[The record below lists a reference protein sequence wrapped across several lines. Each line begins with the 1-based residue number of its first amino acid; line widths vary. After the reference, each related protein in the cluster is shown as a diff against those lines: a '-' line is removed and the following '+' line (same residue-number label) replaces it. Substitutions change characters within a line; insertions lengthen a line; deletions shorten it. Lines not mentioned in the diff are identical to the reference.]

1 MEQRQGTIDQHFR
14 LRKRK
19 YESPSK
25 APAFKASNDVLYEGD
40 EDQSP
45 VKKGSLESFVVTTKR
60 KDASGS
66 APLSD
71 ARILPGSPGTHGAHL
86 WPHEPEHFHSKNR
99 AAGEAEKPGTAGL
112 TAVPVADL
120 CDGTDT
126 GDGQK
131 LRVGNSRS
139 PNACAV
145 YSRRKQK
152 ADAEVGDD
160 DTLHLTQFASDF
172 LSNYFSV
179 LPSSDGPKPDTAQN
193 FRKKRKDWLYPRDVT
208 PQKKS
213 CQLGRCTKSPGAL
226 QSEKETQS
234 VSEQSLTVKLGPS
247 SSESEEQQSARFPTD
262 ADAPEEFLNLV
273 SLRDSQ
279 PMSPSPAKL
288 KTASEGVASE
298 LKTIG
303 TPSELALTEIL
314 SSESGQDSVNNEVT
328 GGISCSKVMNTPS
341 VDSEAVDG
349 LNGRPLHTPQT
360 FALQKGPSPSN
371 ISGGLYRTSLFSPG
385 DDFWNEAIE
394 VAGSLLNP
402 NIHEAGD
409 RGGVPKNDE
418 VNPSEGGKAVGN
430 AKDGT
435 DGLNLMT
442 GPKLQD
448 DLFVGKE
455 VEQMVKEFKNFS
467 DVGYRLESEPLTVQ
481 QERVKDVKPQTRPY
495 EFFSKSVKDGS
506 VRAGGGWRKN
516 LAASPLP
523 VRHFDFSGA
532 RELQDLGDASAARVD
547 RENVGVV
554 PNRQNTVPSGTSEV
568 VQVKD
573 VAGHSAVGQ
582 NSILETDGRDFSK
595 PAKNLDTGNANDIQV
610 KPTLQLP
617 QQDVG
622 ESTPTSSSG
631 RFVQELSLEISAW
644 VPEEVGAVYA
654 KKGLTNLYRWQ
665 MECLQIKGVLE
676 GKNLIYS
683 ASTSAGKS
691 LVAELLMVKRII
703 ATGRLALFVLP
714 FVSICSEKAEHFEA
728 VLEPLGKRVGSYYG
742 TQGSATLQRDI
753 SIAVCTIEKANSLVN
768 KMLEEGRLSEIGMI
782 VIDELHMVGDRER
795 GYLLELLLTK
805 IRFACGEIDNIHD
818 DSQEKVPV
826 RSSPFQRSCKG
837 DSRADLQI
845 VGMSATMPNISAV
858 AHWLQAELY
867 VTDFRPVPLEEFIK
881 VGSALY
887 KKNMEIAR
895 NIRKGADCG
904 GKDPDHVVELCHE
917 VVREGN
923 SVLVFC
929 SSRKACETTA
939 QHIAKYLPTFSPAK
953 RGETNGFTSGAEAVE
968 ELRKSASGLDPVL
981 GMTLPAG
988 VAYHHAGLTMEERD
1002 VVEQCFKQGVVRVL
1016 TATSTLAAGVNL
1028 PARRVIFRQPKVGRD
1043 FLDGT
1048 RYRQMSGR
1056 AGRAGIDSK
1065 GESVLICK
1073 PEEVKR
1079 MTSVITAGC
1088 EPLQSCLTNDKIGM
1102 MRALLEVVAGGMVQ
1116 TPQDVHRY
1124 VRCTLFNSTES
1135 FDHVVKG
1142 VQDALRWL
1150 CTKKFVEW
1158 NTDTETYSTTPLGR
1172 AAFGSSLTPEE
1183 SLIVFEDLAKARE
1196 GFVLASDLHLVYQVT
1211 PIHVELEPDWSIFY
1225 QKFVELS
1232 HLEQTVGNRVGVM
1245 EPFLMRMAHGAP
1257 VQLGARGKSPRSSR
1271 VGLLSPYNHG
1281 GRQQSMDNL
1290 LRICRRFYV
1299 ALMLSK
1305 LVQEL
1310 PLMEVSESFKVPR
1323 GTVQALQGS
1332 AGRFAAM
1339 VTGFCQRLGW
1349 HDLEGL
1355 VSKFQSRVSFGVKA
1369 EIVELTEIPF
1379 VKGSRARGLYKAG
1392 LRTIQAVAEATM
1404 PELVKALSDSIPW
1417 AAQDESRRAVQQ
1429 RVLKGIARK
1438 IKNGAQRIVIDRA
1451 EEARIAAFSAM
1462 RALGVDA
1469 SALSV
1474 PVKMVNTVTID
1485 EDDALLEKPI
1495 SEQKLLEPRPVAES
1509 VQENIKLQRP
1519 GSSSTAGA
1527 HTLPGAPDQSLV
1539 VTLAADSSKQDNKE
1553 NEGKTVKPEDAVKTK
1568 AMVSSANVEPVIQKF
1583 KVAAQVEVEG
1593 AAFSGV
1599 DIFKGRSPNKP
1610 HDERHGAAG
1619 KVTSGPVDV
1628 DKLPGGFDSFYE
1640 SWSGARE
1647 FVFDLNYRNYS
1658 TDSLVDEYELE
1669 GIAICWEGSPVYYI
1683 RLTNL
1688 GSPIIRNVSQEKEGL
1703 EGSVSDDQ
1711 EAQIEKLIEIHTLR
1725 WRKVFSVFRKSSVRK
1740 ISWNLK
1746 DQIRALRSPVISIGK
1761 VDEVKD
1767 AGPFKTKRNTCRVL
1781 KMPPI
1786 PLEEPFLDVRITA
1799 WLLWPDEES
1808 SHSLTLEQE
1817 VKKRLPGEIAANAN
1831 RAGRWAN
1838 QMGRVSHNGCCRR
1851 AAQSRA
1857 LHSVLWKL
1865 LVSEGLDK
1873 PLLIEMPLVKVL
1885 VSMELS
1891 GIGVDMD
1898 ACSRTRKLLEQR
1910 LRELEAKAH
1919 RLAGI
1924 SFSLSLP
1931 ADVANVLYKHLK
1943 LPVPAGCPM
1952 GKHHPSTNKQTLE
1965 LLKEQHPVAAVIQEH
1980 RKLSKLLH
1988 STLSSIITWAKSPG
2002 TSGVSGSVHQIFG
2015 RWLHTST
2022 ATGRLSMEEPNL
2034 QCVENTISIDEDQG
2048 SQQPVD
2054 AAAISSVE
2062 IKARELFVPTQDG
2075 WVLLS
2080 ADYSQIEVRL
2090 MAHFAEDA
2098 AMIDLLSRPSG
2109 DLFRLIAAQWTG
2121 QTEESVTSKQREQ
2134 TKRLVYGILYGMGV
2148 QTLAEHLEASLSEAS
2163 LYLERFRA
2171 AFPGI
2176 TSWLNQAL
2184 IDCRQRGYVVTL
2196 GGRKRFLEKIN
2207 NGSYSEQARAGR
2219 QTANTICQG
2228 SAADLIKMAMV
2239 KLHSTIYGDDG
2250 PSNSAKIRSSNDR
2263 TSPIKGRCRMLLQ
2276 IHDELVLEVDKT
2288 ALKEV
2293 SEAVRSCMEG
2303 AASLKV
2309 PLRVKVQVG
2318 SNWGSLKPLEL

>member
-1 MEQRQGTIDQHFR
+1 MAPREIAVTERQQSEALLSPLQAQWNLAWKTVEDIVRRRTELLMEQRQGTIDQHFR
-14 LRKRK
+14 VRKRK
-19 YESPSK
+19 YESPTK
-25 APAFKASNDVLYEGD
+25 APAFKASTEILHEGD

-45 VKKGSLESFVVTTKR
+45 VKKGSLESYVVTTAKR
-60 KDASGS
+60 KDAS
-66 APLSD
+66 
-71 ARILPGSPGTHGAHL
+71 PGATLGAHAHL
-86 WPHEPEHFHSKNR
+86 RSPEHGFLFSKNR
-99 AAGEAEKPGTAGL
+99 PKDEAGKAGIE
-112 TAVPVADL
+112 TRSTGVPVADV
-120 CDGTDT
+120 CEGS
-126 GDGQK
+126 GAGKGPKQHRAK
-131 LRVGNSRS
+131 NPSS
-139 PNACAV
+139 PNSCAV

-152 ADAEVGDD
+152 TDAGVGDD
-160 DTLHLTQFASDF
+160 ATLQLTQFASDF
-172 LSNYFSV
+172 LSNYFSIR
-179 LPSSDGPKPDTAQN
+179 PSSEALKQEQEN
-193 FRKKRKDWLYPRDVT
+193 IENHHLKKRKDWLHLNHDVT
-208 PQKKS
+208 PQKKP
-213 CQLGRCTKSPGAL
+213 CNLGRCRKS
-226 QSEKETQS
+226 SESPES
-234 VSEQSLTVKLGPS
+234 VSEEGLTVKIVS
-247 SSESEEQQSARFPTD
+247 SPKGSEEQQQS
-262 ADAPEEFLNLV
+262 ADAGEEFVNLV

-279 PMSPSPAKL
+279 PMSPSPA
-288 KTASEGVASE
+288 AE
-298 LKTIG
+298 LAAPEATG
-303 TPSELALTEIL
+303 TPSDLALTEIL
-314 SSESGQDSVNNEVT
+314 PSESGHESSASDEVT
-328 GGISCSKVMNTPS
+328 GGVFSIVMNTPS
-341 VDSEAVDG
+341 VDSKCMDRPKAQ
-349 LNGRPLHTPQT
+349 PLHTPQT
-360 FALQKGPSPSN
+360 FALALQKGPSPSN
-371 ISGGLYRTSLFSPG
+371 NTSGGLYRSSLFSPG

-394 VAGSLLNP
+394 VAGSLLNA
-402 NIHEAGD
+402 NIVEPGD
-409 RGGVPKNDE
+409 APHRGGSQNKDKVNP
-418 VNPSEGGKAVGN
+418 NPSEVQKLEKLSRNG
-430 AKDGT
+430 KDGA
-435 DGLNLMT
+435 DDDVGLVT
-442 GPKLQD
+442 GLRLEEKPC
-448 DLFVGKE
+448 VGKG
-455 VEQMVKEFKNFS
+455 VEQVIEELGPPSDAGKKVEVK
-467 DVGYRLESEPLTVQ
+467 GLT
-481 QERVKDVKPQTRPY
+481 VKDVKPQT
-495 EFFSKSVKDGS
+495 GS
-506 VRAGGGWRKN
+506 GRVGGGGWRKQF
-516 LAASPLP
+516 AASPLP
-523 VRHFDFSGA
+523 VRHFDFSGGK
-532 RELQDLGDASAARVD
+532 ELQELDDASGARVHG
-547 RENVGVV
+547 RNPPEVA
-554 PNRQNTVPSGTSEV
+554 PNGLSHKQETIPSGPSEV
-568 VQVKD
+568 PPAAHNEPTTTSNTSAKRLEID
-573 VAGHSAVGQ
+573 VRAAP
-582 NSILETDGRDFSK
+582 E
-595 PAKNLDTGNANDIQV
+595 
-610 KPTLQLP
+610 LP
-617 QQDVG
+617 QQDAS
-622 ESTPTSSSG
+622 ESTPTSCG
-631 RFVQELSLEISAW
+631 RFVQERSLEIGAW
-644 VPEEVGAVYA
+644 VPEEVAAVYA

-665 MECLQIKGVLE
+665 MECLQVKGVLE

-742 TQGSATLQRDI
+742 TQGSASLQRDI

-768 KMLEEGRLSEIGMI
+768 KLLEEGRLSEIGMI

-805 IRFACGEIDNIHD
+805 IRFACGEIDNIHEE
-818 DSQEKVPV
+818 SQERVPQ
-826 RSSPFQRSCKG
+826 RSSPFQKSCRG

-858 AHWLQAELY
+858 AHWLKAELY

-881 VGSALY
+881 VGPALY
-887 KKNMEIAR
+887 NKNMQIAR

-917 VVREGN
+917 VVREGH

-939 QHIAKYLPTFSPAK
+939 QHVAKYLPPFPPAQ
-953 RGETNGFTSGAEAVE
+953 RGETTGFASGAEAVE

-981 GMTLPAG
+981 AVTLPAG
-988 VAYHHAGLTMEERD
+988 VAYHHAGLTMEERE
-1002 VVEQCFKQGVVRVL
+1002 VVEHCFKQGIVRVL

-1043 FLDGT
+1043 FIDGT

-1079 MTSVITAGC
+1079 MTTVITAGC
-1088 EPLQSCLTNDKIGM
+1088 EALQSCLTNDKIGM

-1158 NTDTETYSTTPLGR
+1158 NKDTETYSTTPLGR

-1211 PIHVELEPDWSIFY
+1211 PIHVELEPDWSLFY

-1271 VGLLSPYNHG
+1271 VGLLSPYSHG
-1281 GRQQSMDNL
+1281 GRQHSMDSL

-1349 HDLEGL
+1349 HDMEGL

-1392 LRTIQAVAEATM
+1392 LRTIQAVAEASM
-1404 PELVKALSDSIPW
+1404 PELVKALSDATPW

-1429 RVLKGIARK
+1429 RVLRGIARK

-1469 SALSV
+1469 PSLAV
-1474 PVKMVNTVTID
+1474 PVKMVNNTDTND
-1485 EDDALLEKPI
+1485 EDDAFLLELPI
-1495 SEQKLLEPRPVAES
+1495 PQPRPITEP
-1509 VQENIKLQRP
+1509 VQENIK
-1519 GSSSTAGA
+1519 SHHAGTSA
-1527 HTLPGAPDQSLV
+1527 PTLPAKGADPKPPP
-1539 VTLAADSSKQDNKE
+1539 AAAAAAAEGLNKHDNKE
-1553 NEGKTVKPEDAVKTK
+1553 NEVKAIIKSEDGSNNTK
-1568 AMVSSANVEPVIQKF
+1568 AVLSSTNVEPVIQKF
-1583 KVAAQVEVEG
+1583 KEAG
-1593 AAFSGV
+1593 NPFSGA
-1599 DIFKGRSPNKP
+1599 DIFKVRSPSKAPDNASV
-1610 HDERHGAAG
+1610 RHGDAAG
-1619 KVTSGPVDV
+1619 SKVTSGPVDV
-1628 DKLPGGFDSFYE
+1628 EKLPGGFDSFLAT
-1640 SWSGARE
+1640 WSGVDE

-1658 TDSLVDEYELE
+1658 SDSVAEDYYEVE
-1669 GIAICWEGSPVYYI
+1669 GLAVCWEGSPVYYI

-1688 GSPIIRNVSQEKEGL
+1688 RPLRNAPQEKESSHT
-1703 EGSVSDDQ
+1703 EGNGGDGN
-1711 EAQIEKLIEIHTLR
+1711 EAAELEKLTQLHRER
-1725 WRKVFSVFRKSSVRK
+1725 WEKVFSVFSRSGVRK
-1740 ISWNLK
+1740 VSWNLK
-1746 DQIRALRSPVISIGK
+1746 DQIRALANPVIPAPSGK
-1761 VDEVKD
+1761 GDEVKN
-1767 AGPFKTKRNTCRVL
+1767 APTFGSKRSVSRVL
-1781 KMPPI
+1781 KMAAVT
-1786 PLEEPFLDVRITA
+1786 LQEPYLDVRVAA

-1808 SHSLTLEQE
+1808 SHTLTLEQVSSSLPMLITLVTDPSILRGANLCIDLNIVLNICGFVQKE
-1817 VKKRLPGEIAANAN
+1817 VKKRLPGEVAATAS

-1851 AAQSRA
+1851 AAQTRA

-1865 LVSEGLDK
+1865 LVSEGLDL
-1873 PLLIEMPLVKVL
+1873 PLSIIEMPLVKVL
-1885 VSMELS
+1885 ASMECS

-1898 ACSRTRKLLEQR
+1898 ACTRTRKLLEQR
-1910 LRELEAKAH
+1910 LRQLEAKAH

-1924 SFSLSLP
+1924 SFTLSLP
-1931 ADVANVLYKHLK
+1931 ADVANVLFKHLK
-1943 LPVPAGCPM
+1943 LPVPAGCPK

-1965 LLKEQHPVAAVIQEH
+1965 LLKDQHPIAAVIQEH

-1988 STLSSIITWAKSPG
+1988 STLGSIVTWAKAPG
-2002 TSGVSGSVHQIFG
+2002 TSGISGRVHQIFG

-2022 ATGRLSMEEPNL
+2022 ATGRLAMEEPNL
-2034 QCVENTISIDEDQG
+2034 QCVENAISIDEDQG

-2109 DLFRLIAAQWTG
+2109 DLFLMITAQWSG
-2121 QTEESVTSKQREQ
+2121 QTQESVTSKQREQ

-2148 QTLAEHLEASLSEAS
+2148 QTLAEHLEASVAEAS
-2163 LYLERFRA
+2163 LYLDRFRA
-2171 AFPGI
+2171 AFPRI

-2184 IDCRQRGYVVTL
+2184 VECRQ
-2196 GGRKRFLEKIN
+2196 
-2207 NGSYSEQARAGR
+2207 
-2219 QTANTICQG
+2219 
-2228 SAADLIKMAMV
+2228 
-2239 KLHSTIYGDDG
+2239 
-2250 PSNSAKIRSSNDR
+2250 
-2263 TSPIKGRCRMLLQ
+2263 KG
-2276 IHDELVLEVDKT
+2276 
-2288 ALKEV
+2288 
-2293 SEAVRSCMEG
+2293 
-2303 AASLKV
+2303 
-2309 PLRVKVQVG
+2309 
-2318 SNWGSLKPLEL
+2318 